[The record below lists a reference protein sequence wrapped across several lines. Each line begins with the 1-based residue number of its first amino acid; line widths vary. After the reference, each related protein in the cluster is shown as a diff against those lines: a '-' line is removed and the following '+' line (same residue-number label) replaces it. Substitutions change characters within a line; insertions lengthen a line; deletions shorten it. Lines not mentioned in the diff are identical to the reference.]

1 MEETC
6 QAFLPYAYPE
16 MNQPKAYDKSKWHD
30 EAVAKFG
37 LPQEHAS
44 HHIVFFFRWCIE
56 HEFVSDWLRTELP
69 EDYAAVR
76 EGRLSALDYF
86 EKLDR
91 CLIDDMLT
99 DECNAFAAAYFDYE
113 RGRYIEDMIGTLKGS
128 LPSEYHIP
136 FNDDTYGRI
145 KQVIDGRYAA
155 WKTGDVANVSKAQ
168 SPKRPWWQ
176 FWK

>member
-1 MEETC
+1 
-6 QAFLPYAYPE
+6 

-37 LPQEHAS
+37 LPQDHAS

-56 HEFVSDWLRTELP
+56 HGFVSDWLRTELP

-86 EKLDR
+86 KMLDR

-99 DECNAFAAAYFDYE
+99 DEGNAFAAAYFDYNT
-113 RGRYIEDMIGTLKGS
+113 GRYMEDLIVTLQGS

-136 FNDDTYGRI
+136 FNDETYGRL
-145 KQVIDGRYAA
+145 KQVIDRRYAVLKA
-155 WKTGDVANVSKAQ
+155 GDVANVSKDKP
-168 SPKRPWWQ
+168 PKRPWWQ
-176 FWK
+176 SWK